1 MKRLSLLL
9 TAVIL
14 ATLAAWASGCA
25 NPSHSHPDG
34 GVRPAEGQPLQ
45 CQLCYDETVRVVK
58 SHRWP
63 KGATR
68 GAKYVTIKKHQCP
81 DCQTDVEFYA
91 QDGKPMIKCARCAPE
106 GLPCDQC
113 LPPKSGS

>member
-1 MKRLSLLL
+1 MKYPSLLL

-14 ATLAAWASGCA
+14 ATLAAWASGCT
-25 NPSHSHPDG
+25 NPRHSHPDG

-45 CQLCYDETVRVVK
+45 CQLCYDETVRVRK
-58 SHRWP
+58 SYAHP

-68 GAKYVTIKKHQCP
+68 QYVTIKKHRCP

-91 QDGKPMIKCARCAPE
+91 QDGKTMIKCARCAPD